1 MAVKRVSGGY
11 SLLPAGPAVA
21 LAAAQPSGELGKLS
35 FSVRAPVPC
44 SFDANVIFMTGRLRV
59 GYLRSYEGQ
68 ASIEVQVYIPPSH
81 GGIANASWVVN
92 GTREDRV
99 SSYTSDDFELS
110 VERRRGGVVSLSE
123 ALLRALIAAPTV
135 AVWAVLPRCSLLDR
149 LTLKVCRV
157 VYP

>member
-92 GTREDRV
+92 GTWEDRV
-99 SSYTSDDFELS
+99 SIYTSDDFELS
-110 VERRRGGVVSLSE
+110 EPLHVSRGGVPARIHVTSIP
-123 ALLRALIAAPTV
+123 RALDDNKWAPF
-135 AVWAVLPRCSLLDR
+135 SLY
-149 LTLKVCRV
+149 TMAS
-157 VYP
+157 Y